1 VHDLSLLIL
10 SIVSAAPAP
19 PMPKGVDEIKLL
31 IETWTR
37 IGQALVAS
45 VGSLAFI
52 FAFIWKITAVES
64 HSALA
69 AKQWIQRI
77 VVGTIGVEVAVSL
90 VGILTDSVAPAGR

>member
-1 VHDLSLLIL
+1 MLDLFI
-10 SIVSAAPAP
+10 SAASSPP

-52 FAFIWKITAVES
+52 FA
-64 HSALA
+64 LA
-69 AKQWIQRI
+69 CM
-77 VVGTIGVEVAVSL
+77 S
-90 VGILTDSVAPAGR
+90 